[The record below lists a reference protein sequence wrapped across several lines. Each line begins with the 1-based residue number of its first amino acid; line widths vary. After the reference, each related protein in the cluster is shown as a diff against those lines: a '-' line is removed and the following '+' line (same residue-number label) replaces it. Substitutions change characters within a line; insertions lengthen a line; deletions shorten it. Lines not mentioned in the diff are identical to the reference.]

1 MTSIS
6 MKKRAPWMIIGVLCL
21 GFAARDARAGILDDI
36 GNSISSLWRQK
47 AQKQQSAQKARST
60 ASAQSQQVEF
70 LHNRLRRTQNL
81 LEEANSNYHNYWRQM
96 RRTEDKIA
104 QTRERIQRV
113 TARYKAHRV
122 QFSRRLA
129 AIQRRGETNYL
140 QVALGSASLS
150 DLTRRAAFF
159 QAITQRDSQLQ
170 EELKAD
176 KAELV
181 QAQNAL
187 MAQWNQRNAMRT
199 AVGRERARIAAGER
213 EQTQMWKRLNASR
226 LALINYAFAQEQSSQ
241 QIGGMIGS
249 LQERKARVLAQYQAQ
264 AAREQAALR
273 RQAEFRARERERLAR
288 YEQYQQEQRRAA
300 AREAAERRS
309 YNRYSQRRSY
319 GRDSRRTGRRDSY
332 RRYSNNRY
340 SNNRY
345 SNRRYSSNRYS
356 RRRPESSAPRT
367 LAPRIDLAPRLAP
380 RVEIA
385 PMDIDSLRRSSGWQL
400 PARGRVSSRFGVRYH
415 PVSGRR
421 KLHTGHDIAAAHGAP
436 IRAARSG
443 RVVWAGWKPAYGKTV
458 IVDNGNGVSTL
469 YGHASRVGVRP
480 GQPVRAGQLLSS
492 VGSTGASTGAH
503 LHFEVRKNGRPI
515 NPSSFLRGR

>member
-1 MTSIS
+1 MIPIS
-6 MKKRAPWMIIGVLCL
+6 MKKRALWMVIAVLCL
-21 GFAARDARAGILDDI
+21 GFAARDARAGLLDDI

-70 LHNRLRRTQNL
+70 LHNRLQRTQNL

-96 RRTEDKIA
+96 RRTEAKIA
-104 QTRERIQRV
+104 ETRERIERV

-181 QAQNAL
+181 QARNAL
-187 MAQWNQRNAMRT
+187 MAQWNERRAMMK
-199 AVGRERARIAAGER
+199 AVGRERARIAEGER
-213 EQTQMWKRLNASR
+213 EQTEMWKRLNASR

-241 QIGGMIGS
+241 HIGGMIGS

-273 RQAEFRARERERLAR
+273 RQAEFRAREREKIAR
-288 YEQYQQEQRRAA
+288 YERYQEEQRRIA

-309 YNRYSQRRSY
+309 YSRSSQRRSY
-319 GRDSRRTGRRDSY
+319 DRDSRRYGRRDSY

-340 SNNRY
+340 SN
-345 SNRRYSSNRYS
+345 RRNSYNRYS
-356 RRRPESSAPRT
+356 RQRPDSDAPRP
-367 LAPRIDLAPRLAP
+367 LAPRIELTPRLAP

-400 PARGRVSSRFGVRYH
+400 PARGRVSSHFGVRFH

-436 IRAARSG
+436 IRAARAG
-443 RVVWAGWKPAYGKTV
+443 RVVWAGWKQAYGHTV

-469 YGHASRVGVRP
+469 YGHASRVGVRA
-480 GQPVRAGQLLSS
+480 GQPVRAG
-492 VGSTGASTGAH
+492 
-503 LHFEVRKNGRPI
+503 R
-515 NPSSFLRGR
+515 